1 MLDGAPDQALIDLG
15 DHVGFHTTQ
24 KPTRIDPPFWSKG
37 MLRLF
42 ITHLSSH
49 REYAAELKND
59 LQNYGISCFVAH
71 NDIEPTLEWQAEIES
86 ALATCDAL
94 IALLHPDFHK
104 SSWTDQEIG
113 FAMGRGVPVCSVR
126 FGDDPY
132 GFVSRFQAFNGK
144 SKKAA
149 VLAKELF
156 DAYRKNNQTQAGW
169 PTLSFRLSLTAGSSR
184 KPRSSWVISKNYRCG
199 TLHMPRDS
207 IQLSRTTTKLLS
219 RSGFQIALKGS
230 LRNGLRKASRDD
242 QMVRAVE
249 RSRPTSLPPALL
261 PRRSHAYADVNRQL
275 ASLQHFPRSFE
286 FAFQS
291 SAIF

>member
-1 MLDGAPDQALIDLG
+1 MLIDATLKAFSLPTKESWNGNSDGYLFHMLDGAPDQALIDLG

-49 REYAAELKND
+49 REYAAQLKNEV
-59 LQNYGISCFVAH
+59 QNYGISWFVAH
-71 NDIEPTLEWQAEIES
+71 
-86 ALATCDAL
+86 

-132 GFVSRFQAFNGK
+132 GFISRFQAFNGK

-149 VLAKELF
+149 ILARELF
-156 DAYRKNNQTQAGW
+156 DAYRKNKQTQARMADAIVSTFVDSW
-169 PTLSFRLSLTAGSSR
+169 SFAQAKEFIGHLEELQVWDPSYAKRLHSA
-184 KPRSSWVISKNYRCG
+184 VKNNHQVAQSFGVPDR
-199 TLHMPRDS
+199 
-207 IQLSRTTTKLLS
+207 
-219 RSGFQIALKGS
+219 
-230 LRNGLRKASRDD
+230 
-242 QMVRAVE
+242 VE
-249 RSRPTSLPPALL
+249 RLIKKWAKK
-261 PRRSHAYADVNRQL
+261 D
-275 ASLQHFPRSFE
+275 
-286 FAFQS
+286 
-291 SAIF
+291 

>member
-132 GFVSRFQAFNGK
+132 GFVSRFQAFNGM

-156 DAYRKNNQTQAGW
+156 DAYRKNKQTQARMADAIVSTFVDSRFFAQAKEFMGHLEELQVW
-169 PTLSFRLSLTAGSSR
+169 DPSYAKRLHSAVKNNHQVAESFGVPDRVARLIKKWA
-184 KPRSSWVISKNYRCG
+184 K
-199 TLHMPRDS
+199 
-207 IQLSRTTTKLLS
+207 
-219 RSGFQIALKGS
+219 KG
-230 LRNGLRKASRDD
+230 
-242 QMVRAVE
+242 
-249 RSRPTSLPPALL
+249 
-261 PRRSHAYADVNRQL
+261 
-275 ASLQHFPRSFE
+275 
-286 FAFQS
+286 
-291 SAIF
+291 